1 MWLRIREYYKSSF
14 RLNLSVL
21 DIFKAYSG
29 GVIPFISFSSL
40 EKYIAH
46 FAPIHKCPNRQ
57 TNLCNVSPMQQIFS
71 IWWMYGMEAKL
82 KILYLPKLSW
92 VGYYNFT
99 MPRKV
104 PLQLYWR
111 WKVDIHVRASLAP
124 PAPSGAAS
132 SVCQLNGTQGGQRRA
147 AQQINIKR
155 ILGQSAIWEWLM

>member
-111 WKVDIHVRASLAP
+111 WKVDSGHTCAGQSR
-124 PAPSGAAS
+124 PARTIRSCFKCLPGLNGNIRDTGRTAAS
-132 SVCQLNGTQGGQRRA
+132 GPAN
-147 AQQINIKR
+147 KY
-155 ILGQSAIWEWLM
+155 